1 MKMQEK
7 CIYYNKERG
16 YHYLVLSIGKMIFGR
31 RGEMINPSYLDA
43 YMSQDDGLKFK
54 IGDIIIG
61 RDWIRNFYVDENFD
75 EFEFVRELTDEEFDP
90 IDLLIS
96 SRYRFPSITIDI
108 ANTTHVS
115 RIVQALKHQHTI
127 VDNAQKNISM
137 LEKKL
142 FNMMR

>member
-7 CIYYNKERG
+7 CIYYNKELG
-16 YHYLVLSIGKMIFGR
+16 YYYLVLSIGKMIFGR

-61 RDWIRNFYVDENFD
+61 KDWIRNFYLDVNLD
-75 EFEFVRELTDEEFDP
+75 EFEFVRKLTDEEFDP
-90 IDLLIS
+90 IQLLIR
-96 SRYRFPSITIDI
+96 SRYRFPSIIIDI
-108 ANTTHVS
+108 ADTKHLS
-115 RIVQALKHQHTI
+115 RIVKTLKREHTK
-127 VDNAQKNISM
+127 VANAQKKISI

-142 FNMMR
+142 FNIMR